1 MQYFEERKR
10 YTVFAEEICESNI
23 GGISGSILLC
33 KAVIEKKT
41 EVLGMKG
48 E

>member
-1 MQYFEERKR
+1 MANVFIEES
-10 YTVFAEEICESNI
+10 TMTAI
-23 GGISGSILLC
+23 GDSILLC

>member
-1 MQYFEERKR
+1 MKGF
-10 YTVFAEEICESNI
+10 VI
-23 GGISGSILLC
+23 GNSALLF

-41 EVLGMKG
+41 DVLGMKG